1 MALITVKSQT
11 SKKNGAQS
19 RLQKEFDR
27 LTKALEREQRGFK
40 TFQAD
45 MERLHQSFLT
55 EIVPALKENS
65 TQLEALAERL
75 IELYGR
81 KSLAKWHRE
90 EIDRWLAE
98 LFELI
103 GSANPERL
111 EVLAEQYDKVLYQFS
126 SVSKEEA
133 EQHFTE
139 MEERLKQMMD
149 EQFSHMDFDD
159 EADEPDIDDLFGF
172 SDEEKERKKSQKK
185 GRFGDQAYG
194 QDANQAQVSESLTD
208 EVQHQDVDKWLAK
221 LFRKAAQVLHPDRE
235 ADPEKRAQ
243 KQDAMTELLAAR
255 EAGDILHILEVYSQ
269 HVQQGPAEVP
279 EEMMQALCESLV
291 QKIDQIHDKK
301 LDFLEQNP
309 AMQYVYDVL
318 YDKQKKKQKQNIN
331 DALEQAAV
339 LGQMAT
345 EDREYMRNLSR
356 LKEMLEERYDAR
368 RMDPISVIFDG
379 LL

>member
-1 MALITVKSQT
+1 
-11 SKKNGAQS
+11 
-19 RLQKEFDR
+19 
-27 LTKALEREQRGFK
+27 
-40 TFQAD
+40 
-45 MERLHQSFLT
+45 MERLHHSLFT
-55 EIVPALKENS
+55 EVMPVMKENS

-81 KSLAKWHRE
+81 KSLAKWHRA

-103 GSANPERL
+103 GSVNPERH
-111 EVLAEQYDKVLYQFS
+111 EELAEQYDKVFYQFS
-126 SVSKEEA
+126 NVSQEEA
-133 EQHFTE
+133 EQQLSE
-139 MEERLKQMMD
+139 MEERLKQIMD

-159 EADEPDIDDLFGF
+159 DEDEEQDFDDLFGF

-185 GRFGDQAYG
+185 GHLGGDQAYG
-194 QDANQAQVSESLTD
+194 QNANQTQDSESLTD

-279 EEMMQALCESLV
+279 EEMMAALCDNLV
-291 QKIDQIHDKK
+291 EKIDQIHDKK

-339 LGQMAT
+339 LGQMAM
-345 EDREYMRNLSR
+345 EDREYMRNLPC
-356 LKEMLEERYDAR
+356 LKELLESRYDAR
-368 RMDPISVIFDG
+368 RMDPLSVIFDHFA
-379 LL
+379 